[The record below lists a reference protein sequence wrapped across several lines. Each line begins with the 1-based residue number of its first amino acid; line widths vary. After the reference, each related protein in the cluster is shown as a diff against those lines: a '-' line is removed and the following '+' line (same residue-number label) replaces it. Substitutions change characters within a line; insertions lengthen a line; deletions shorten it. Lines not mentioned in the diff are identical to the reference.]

1 MGDEDFDRLSVGSPT
16 LDKMLGGGLIEGR
29 PYLLTGPPSTGKSIL
44 AMRFLIEGLKLG
56 EKVLYVTID
65 ETPSEIKSF
74 MQQFGWPID
83 SVVMLDAFP
92 EVRSYKRASDVQEV
106 ASFGAIRIMREIK
119 TGGDQQSQQDEQK
132 SSGFKPVE
140 LSIQALQMTL
150 KKDFE
155 KNHYDRVVID
165 SLTSLRLFG
174 MKDEDAKL
182 NMQSLLRL
190 LSEMEVT
197 ALLVLGSGIEPEIL
211 PERFIARGEISLF
224 KTRFENFTRGVR
236 IERMRGTNHDLHA
249 RPFRISRQGIEV
261 DLSKVVPFTEGEY
274 ARRPPDA
281 GGDGDAGAP
290 PAAGRPAGQ
299 ALPAGPAHRKQPASV
314 PDAALAPPRISTPPA
329 QLDKMSPEEVK
340 ERYEE
345 LTEQLMAS
353 IQDCTES
360 GVDVKESRLLM
371 SKAKYQAQ
379 SGKYAKALELLYRA
393 EELMNRRIEDFTL
406 FSSIFQ
412 EK

>member
-1 MGDEDFDRLSVGSPT
+1 MGDEDFERVSVGSPT

-74 MQQFGWPID
+74 MQPFGWPID

-106 ASFGAIRIMREIK
+106 ASFGAIRIMREVK
-119 TGGDQQSQQDEQK
+119 TASEQASQQEEQK

-197 ALLVLGSGIEPEIL
+197 ALLVLGPGTEAEIL

-224 KTRFENFTRGVR
+224 KTRFDGFTRAVR
-236 IERMRGTNHDLHA
+236 IERMRGTNHDLNA

-261 DLSKVVPFTEGEY
+261 DLTKVVPFTEGE
-274 ARRPPDA
+274 AHRRPDA
-281 GGDGDAGAP
+281 GSPEQPAAPGAP
-290 PAAGRPAGQ
+290 RPAGPTV
-299 ALPAGPAHRKQPASV
+299 PAGPAQRKQAASI
-314 PDAALAPPRISTPPA
+314 PDAALAPPKLATPPA
-329 QLDKMSPEEVK
+329 KLDKMTPEELK

-345 LTEQLMAS
+345 MTEQLLAS
-353 IQDCTES
+353 IEDCTES

-371 SKAKYQAQ
+371 SKAKFQAQ

>member
-1 MGDEDFDRLSVGSPT
+1 LGKEDFERVSVGSPT
-16 LDKMLGGGLIEGR
+16 LDKMLGGGLVEGR

-74 MQQFGWPID
+74 MQPFGWPID

-106 ASFGAIRIMREIK
+106 ASFGAIRIMREVK
-119 TGGDQQSQQDEQK
+119 TAGEQAAQPEEQK

-197 ALLVLGSGIEPEIL
+197 ALLVLGSGMEPEIL

-224 KTRFENFTRGVR
+224 KTRFEGYTRAVR
-236 IERMRGTNHDLHA
+236 IERMRGTQHDVWA

-261 DLSKVVPFTEGEY
+261 DLTKVVPFSEGEP
-274 ARRPPDA
+274 ARAPAAEAAEVAPGA
-281 GGDGDAGAP
+281 PGGLEGACLHPGRGAGAP
-290 PAAGRPAGQ
+290 QDPHPSPAAG
-299 ALPAGPAHRKQPASV
+299 
-314 PDAALAPPRISTPPA
+314 
-329 QLDKMSPEEVK
+329 
-340 ERYEE
+340 
-345 LTEQLMAS
+345 
-353 IQDCTES
+353 
-360 GVDVKESRLLM
+360 
-371 SKAKYQAQ
+371 QAQ
-379 SGKYAKALELLYRA
+379 PRGAQGALRGAHGTAAGEHRGLHGVRRGREGVPPPDVQSQVPGAEREVRQGARAPLPSGGIDEPADRGLHPVLIDVPGE
-393 EELMNRRIEDFTL
+393 MNQA
-406 FSSIFQ
+406 SA
-412 EK
+412 